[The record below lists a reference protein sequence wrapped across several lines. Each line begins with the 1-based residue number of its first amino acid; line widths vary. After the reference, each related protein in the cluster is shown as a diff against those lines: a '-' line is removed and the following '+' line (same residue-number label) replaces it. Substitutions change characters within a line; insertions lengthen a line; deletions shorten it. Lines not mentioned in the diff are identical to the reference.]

1 MKICGLQKL
10 TALDFPGRIACTI
23 FTPGCNLRC
32 GFCHN
37 AALVTASPPDMD
49 AEEIF
54 AYLRKRRGVLEGVAL
69 TGGEPLL
76 QEGLADFLR
85 EVKALGYAVK
95 LDTNGCFPG
104 ALEAR
109 VGEGLVDYVAMDI
122 KNSPERYAA
131 TCGREVD
138 MAAIERSIA
147 VIMNSGVDYEFR
159 TTVVN
164 PLHSDGDIEKMG
176 ELIRGA
182 RRWYLQNFVDSG
194 GLIGGGFSSLGKEH
208 MEEMASIAR
217 RFVEN
222 VEIRGI

>member
-1 MKICGLQKL
+1 
-10 TALDFPGRIACTI
+10 
-23 FTPGCNLRC
+23 
-32 GFCHN
+32 
-37 AALVTASPPDMD
+37 
-49 AEEIF
+49 
-54 AYLRKRRGVLEGVAL
+54 
-69 TGGEPLL
+69 
-76 QEGLADFLR
+76 
-85 EVKALGYAVK
+85 
-95 LDTNGCFPG
+95 
-104 ALEAR
+104 
-109 VGEGLVDYVAMDI
+109 
-122 KNSPERYAA
+122 
-131 TCGREVD
+131 

-182 RRWYLQNFVDSG
+182 KRWYLQNFVDSG
-194 GLIGGGFSSLGKEH
+194 GLIGGGFSPVGKER